1 MIDITLENF
10 ETEVVAASMQTPV
23 LVDFWAPWC
32 GPCKTLG
39 PVLEKLEAAYG
50 GRFILAKI
58 DSDKE
63 QQLASMFGVR
73 SIPTCILMVNGQPVD
88 GFAGALPEG
97 QLRTFLD
104 KHVPAENVLEA
115 EAEVDEAQQLLEAGD
130 TEAALHK
137 LADALEADPAND
149 DARFDYVRLLIGTG
163 QFEAAG
169 ALLHEPLK
177 RIPTALRF
185 DALARWMDALQ
196 FAQQDERGSWP
207 LEAFDQHI
215 AANKRDFDA
224 RFAKARVLVAE
235 GHFVAA
241 MDELLEIVLRDKAWN
256 DGAARKTYVALLEL
270 LTPPKPKAPAGV
282 PGKSAGGIELLG
294 KGAQQQDDGT
304 TALLSSYRRK
314 LSMALN

>member
-10 ETEVVAASMQTPV
+10 ETEVIAASMQTPV

-50 GRFILAKI
+50 GRFILAKV

-73 SIPTCILMVNGQPVD
+73 SIPTCILVVNGQPLD
-88 GFAGALPEG
+88 GFTGALPEG
-97 QLRTFLD
+97 QLRAFLD
-104 KHVPAENVLEA
+104 KHVPSEDALEA
-115 EAEVDEAQQLLEAGD
+115 EAEVDEAQQLLQAGD
-130 TEAALHK
+130 TEAAMEK
-137 LADALEADPAND
+137 LADALAADPAND
-149 DARFDYVRLLIGTG
+149 DARFDYVRLLVATG

-177 RIPTALRF
+177 RIPTVLRF

-196 FAQQDERGSWP
+196 FVQQDERGGWSI
-207 LEAFDQHI
+207 EAFDAHL
-215 AANKRDFDA
+215 ATNKRDFDA
-224 RFAKARVLVAE
+224 RFAKARVLIAE

-270 LTPPKPKAPAGV
+270 LTPAKPKAAAGV
-282 PGKSAGGIELLG
+282 PGKSAGGIELMG
-294 KGAQQQDDGT
+294 KAAQQEDDT